1 MDKKLVA
8 ILAVVASVAA
18 GVNFAEKLRVESELN
33 TLRVKVSR
41 KLATYSVTGCTI
53 DVDKEQRDLG
63 LLVETYNEDVVR

>member
-1 MDKKLVA
+1 MDKKL
-8 ILAVVASVAA
+8 LAVFAVLASIAA

-63 LLVETYNEDVVR
+63 LLVQTYNEDVVR